1 MKRLGTVTPSTS
13 AIFSSVA
20 RVRFS
25 PSSILE
31 THCTELPRRSAN
43 SACVRLREVKDENE
57 DEDQSKHVRKNPG
70 LFATMCQGMATPTA
84 APHVYVMVKHRTSNT
99 LRATAKRLTNS
110 TSKLVYFTPPL
121 VHRACLDGDTNSPHL
136 EPPAAAAAPRPCL
149 SRRKPQANVSLT
161 PKEPKTLCLDEEQL
175 RRRLYDGSAVFTRA
189 AHALEL
195 AADQLREAHSRDF
208 AAAATEAESAAMV
221 AMHAALSVHRLV
233 GAYELAA
240 WMQAASESGG

>member
-20 RVRFS
+20 SVRFS
-25 PSSILE
+25 PSSIRE
-31 THCTELPRRSAN
+31 THCTELPRRSAK
-43 SACVRLREVKDENE
+43 SACVRLREVKDEHE
-57 DEDQSKHVRKNPG
+57 DEDPLKHVRKNPG
-70 LFATMCQGMATPTA
+70 LFATMCPGMATPTA
-84 APHVYVMVKHRTSNT
+84 APHVYVTVKHRTSNT
-99 LRATAKRLTNS
+99 LRAAAKRLTNS

-121 VHRACLDGDTNSPHL
+121 VHRACRDGDANSRHL
-136 EPPAAAAAPRPCL
+136 EPPSTAPAPRPFL
-149 SRRKPQANVSLT
+149 PRRKLQVDVSLT
-161 PKEPKTLCLDEEQL
+161 PKEMETLCLDEEQL

-195 AADQLREAHSRDF
+195 AAEQLREAHGSDF

-240 WMQAASESGG
+240 WVQAAGESGG